1 MAIGHF
7 PLVFLKKE
15 RGAEGQNE
23 HARFG
28 KCLATDGQL
37 TVECFFK
44 GRPIRMAQ
52 RTVAIK
58 VPPEIQVFKHILWQR
73 IPAQIA
79 QLPFDT
85 EGIEGD
91 PKRIDRYR
99 HAQPFHLPSE
109 GIGKT

>member
-15 RGAEGQNE
+15 RGAKGQDE
-23 HARFG
+23 HARIG
-28 KCLATDGQL
+28 KCLATNGQL
-37 TVECFFK
+37 MVECFFK

-52 RTVAIK
+52 RTVAIE
-58 VPPEIQVFKHILWQR
+58 VPPEFKVLEYILGQGFS
-73 IPAQIA
+73 AEVA
-79 QLPFDT
+79 QLSFDT

-91 PKRIDRYR
+91 PKGIDRHR
-99 HAQPFHLPSE
+99 HPQPFHLPSE